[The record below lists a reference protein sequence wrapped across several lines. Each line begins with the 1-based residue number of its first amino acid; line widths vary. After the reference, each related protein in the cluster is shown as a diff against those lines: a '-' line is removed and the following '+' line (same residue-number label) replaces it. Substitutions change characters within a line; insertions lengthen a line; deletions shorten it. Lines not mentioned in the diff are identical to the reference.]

1 MRKAP
6 MTNKNI
12 NVIQLPSK
20 QPTYF
25 DSRYTMVSTES
36 KNGMHN
42 PTIPLDRPV
51 DIRTILAPVQT
62 GLRAVET
69 KLKTIDSDLFAPLA
83 GAFME
88 LIDSGGKRM
97 RPALALMA
105 AQFNGE
111 LSGPIEQT
119 EKYERV
125 LSIAAAVEM
134 LHTAT
139 LVHDD
144 VIDGALLRRG
154 SPTLNAQWNGGTTVL
169 AGDYLFGQAAH
180 FAAETGNM
188 RVIEIF
194 NDTLNVMVEGEL
206 NQIFDRFNY
215 EQEKDSYYN
224 RIYAKT
230 ASLFCAATEPA
241 GVLSDV
247 SDNLV
252 KELRDFGYNLGMAFQ
267 IVDDI
272 LDFTGDDRT
281 LGKPAGSDLR
291 QGSLTLPF
299 FYYYREQKNPQALV
313 DYLKTRRAEADKAGE
328 DIWSDTVANL
338 VVKIRASDAIESAR
352 QEALDFL
359 GKAQQNL
366 IGLPDNIY
374 KQSMLD
380 LCSFVVQRTY

>member
-1 MRKAP
+1 
-6 MTNKNI
+6 MTNKNS
-12 NVIQLPSK
+12 NVIQLASK
-20 QPTYF
+20 QPSYF
-25 DSRYTMVSTES
+25 NNSYTILSSNLSTES
-36 KNGMHN
+36 NNGMRNHSML
-42 PTIPLDRPV
+42 PEKPV

-62 GLRAVET
+62 GLEAVEA
-69 KLKTIDSDLFAPLA
+69 KLKAIDSDLFAPLA
-83 GAFME
+83 GAFRE

-105 AQFNGE
+105 AEFNG
-111 LSGPIEQT
+111 PIRHT
-119 EKYERV
+119 ENYERV

-154 SPTLNAQWNGGTTVL
+154 SPTLNAQWNGGATVL

-180 FAAETGNM
+180 FAAKTQNM
-188 RVIEIF
+188 RVIGIF
-194 NDTLNVMVEGEL
+194 NDTLNVMVQGEL

-215 EQEKDSYYN
+215 EQEKESYYN

-241 GVLSDV
+241 GVLSGV
-247 SDNLV
+247 SEDLV
-252 KELRDFGYNLGMAFQ
+252 QELRDFGYNLGMAFQ

-272 LDFTGDDRT
+272 LDFTGDERT

-299 FYYYREQKNPQALV
+299 FYYYREQADPTALV
-313 DYLKTRRAEADKAGE
+313 SHLKERRTAADTAGE
-328 DIWSDTVANL
+328 QVWTDTVSEL
-338 VVKIRASDAIESAR
+338 VIKVHASDAIESAR

-366 IGLPDNIY
+366 IVLPDNVY

>member
-1 MRKAP
+1 MVQFAP
-6 MTNKNI
+6 
-12 NVIQLPSK
+12 K
-20 QPTYF
+20 QSPYVTGDYGLL
-25 DSRYTMVSTES
+25 RTEN
-36 KNGMHN
+36 KNGMRDS
-42 PTIPLDRPV
+42 TLTSDTPV
-51 DIRTILAPVQT
+51 DIHTILLPIQP
-62 GLRAVET
+62 GLQAVEA
-69 KLKTIDSDLFAPLA
+69 KMKAIDSALFSPLA
-83 GAFME
+83 NAFMD
-88 LIDSGGKRM
+88 LIGSGGKRM

-105 AQFNGE
+105 AEVN
-111 LSGPIEQT
+111 GPIKDT
-119 EKYERV
+119 PNYERV
-125 LSIAAAVEM
+125 ILMASAVEM

-180 FAAETGNM
+180 FAAETQNM

-194 NDTLNVMVEGEL
+194 SDTLNVMVQGEL

-215 EQEKDSYYN
+215 EQEKESYYN

-241 GVLSDV
+241 AILSGA
-247 SDNLV
+247 SDECV
-252 KELRDFGYNLGMAFQ
+252 KQLRDFGYNLGMAFQ

-272 LDFTGDDRT
+272 LDFTGDDST
-281 LGKPAGSDLR
+281 LGKPAGGDMR

-299 FYYYREQKNPQALV
+299 FYYYREQSDPNALV
-313 DYLKTRRAEADKAGE
+313 TLLKERRSQADKHGE
-328 DIWSDTVANL
+328 DVWTETVADI
-338 VVKIRASDAIESAR
+338 VVKVRASDAIESAR

-359 GKAQQNL
+359 GKAQRNL
-366 IGLPDNIY
+366 LALPDNVY

>member
-1 MRKAP
+1 MS
-6 MTNKNI
+6 NKNSD
-12 NVIQLPSK
+12 VTQFASK
-20 QPTYF
+20 QTSYAAANYGLPQ
-25 DSRYTMVSTES
+25 TES
-36 KNGMHN
+36 TSGMLES
-42 PTIPLDRPV
+42 TLIPEKST
-51 DIRTILAPVQT
+51 DIRTILSPVQS
-62 GLRAVET
+62 GLQAVEA
-69 KLKTIDSDLFAPLA
+69 KMRAIDSDLFFPLA
-83 GAFME
+83 SAFMD
-88 LIDSGGKRM
+88 LIGRGGKRM

-105 AQFNGE
+105 AEFNG
-111 LSGPIEQT
+111 PIKGT
-119 EKYERV
+119 PNYERV
-125 LSIAAAVEM
+125 LSIASAVEM

-144 VIDGALLRRG
+144 VIDGAMLRRG

-180 FAAETGNM
+180 FAAETQNM
-188 RVIEIF
+188 RAIEIF

-215 EQEKDSYYN
+215 EQEKESYYN

-241 GVLSDV
+241 GVLSGLPDEM
-247 SDNLV
+247 V
-252 KELRDFGYNLGMAFQ
+252 KQLRDFGYNLGMAFQ

-272 LDFTGDDRT
+272 LDFTSDDST
-281 LGKPAGSDLR
+281 LGKPAGSDMR

-299 FYYYREQKNPQALV
+299 FYYYRELDNPQALV
-313 DYLKTRRAEADKAGE
+313 TELKARRLQADKSGE
-328 DIWSDTVANL
+328 EIWTEMVADI

-352 QEALDFL
+352 QEALNFL

-366 IGLPDNIY
+366 YVLPDNIY
-374 KQSMLD
+374 KQSMLE

>member
-1 MRKAP
+1 MCDSTLISDTP
-6 MTNKNI
+6 TDI
-12 NVIQLPSK
+12 N
-20 QPTYF
+20 
-25 DSRYTMVSTES
+25 
-36 KNGMHN
+36 
-42 PTIPLDRPV
+42 
-51 DIRTILAPVQT
+51 TILLPVRS
-62 GLRAVET
+62 GLQAVEA
-69 KLKTIDSDLFAPLA
+69 KMKAIDSDLFSPLA
-83 GAFME
+83 NAFMD
-88 LIDSGGKRM
+88 LISSGGKRM
-97 RPALALMA
+97 RPALALMSA
-105 AQFNGE
+105 EFNG
-111 LSGPIEQT
+111 PIKGT
-119 EKYERV
+119 PNYERV
-125 LSIAAAVEM
+125 LLIAAAVEM

-180 FAAETGNM
+180 FAAETQNM

-194 NDTLNVMVEGEL
+194 NDTLSVMVQGEL

-215 EQEKDSYYN
+215 EQEKESYYN

-241 GVLSDV
+241 GVLSGVPDEF
-247 SDNLV
+247 V

-272 LDFTGDDRT
+272 LDFTGDDTT
-281 LGKPAGSDLR
+281 LGKPAGSDMR

-299 FYYYREQKNPQALV
+299 FYYYNQQDNPDALV
-313 DYLKTRRAEADKAGE
+313 KELKDRRSYADQHGE
-328 DIWSDTVANL
+328 EVWTETVADI
-338 VVKIRASDAIESAR
+338 VVKVRASDAIKLAR

-359 GKAQQNL
+359 DKAQQNL
-366 IGLPDNIY
+366 ILLPDNTY

>member
-1 MRKAP
+1 MSKRNSDIVQFA
-6 MTNKNI
+6 
-12 NVIQLPSK
+12 SK
-20 QPTYF
+20 QPPYVTGDF
-25 DSRYTMVSTES
+25 GLLRTEK
-36 KNGMHN
+36 KNGMRDSTLISDT
-42 PTIPLDRPV
+42 PA
-51 DIRTILAPVQT
+51 DINTILLPIRS
-62 GLRAVET
+62 GLQAVEA
-69 KLKTIDSDLFAPLA
+69 KMKAIDSALFSPLA
-83 GAFME
+83 NAFMD
-88 LIDSGGKRM
+88 LIGSGGKRM

-105 AQFNGE
+105 AEFNG
-111 LSGPIEQT
+111 PIKDT
-119 EKYERV
+119 PNYERV
-125 LSIAAAVEM
+125 LLIASAVEM

-154 SPTLNAQWNGGTTVL
+154 SPTLNAQWNGGATVL

-180 FAAETGNM
+180 FAAETQNM

-194 NDTLNVMVEGEL
+194 NDTLSVMVQGEL

-215 EQEKDSYYN
+215 EQEKESYYN

-241 GVLSDV
+241 GVLSGV
-247 SDNLV
+247 SDEFV
-252 KELRDFGYNLGMAFQ
+252 KQLHGFGYNLGMAFQ

-272 LDFTGDDRT
+272 LDFTGDDST
-281 LGKPAGSDLR
+281 LGKPAGSDMR

-299 FYYYREQKNPQALV
+299 FYYYREQSDPDAFVTQ
-313 DYLKTRRAEADKAGE
+313 LKERRSHADKYGE
-328 DIWSDTVANL
+328 DVWTETVADI
-338 VVKIRASDAIESAR
+338 VIKVRASDAIESAR

-366 IGLPDNIY
+366 ILLPDNIY